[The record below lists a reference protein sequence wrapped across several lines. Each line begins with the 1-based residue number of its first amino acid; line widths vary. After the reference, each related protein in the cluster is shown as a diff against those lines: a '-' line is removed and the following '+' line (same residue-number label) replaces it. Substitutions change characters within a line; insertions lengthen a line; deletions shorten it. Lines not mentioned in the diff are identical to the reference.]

1 MNFYSINWLAV
12 LVASVASMAIG
23 FLWYSPVLFATT
35 WMRLMGVKC
44 DTPEEK
50 AAMQKEAGPMYAQT
64 FVMTFISATFLA
76 LVITRMFVP
85 SEDLLR
91 GLKISFGVWLGFVA
105 TVQYTG
111 ALFTKRPKQLF
122 LIDTGYQLVCY
133 LVMGAI
139 ITKWQ

>member
-1 MNFYSINWLAV
+1 MNFYAINWLAV
-12 LVASVASMAIG
+12 FVSAIACMAVG
-23 FLWYSPVLFATT
+23 FLWYSPILFAKP

-50 AAMQKEAGPMYAQT
+50 AAMQKEAGPMYGQA
-64 FVMTFISATFLA
+64 FVMGIISAAFLA
-76 LVITRMFVP
+76 IVITRMFVP
-85 SEDLLR
+85 STDLMR
-91 GLKISFGVWLGFVA
+91 GLKIAFGVWLGFVA

-111 ALFTKRPKQLF
+111 ALFTKRPKVLF

>member
-1 MNFYSINWLAV
+1 MHFYAVNWLAV
-12 LVASVASMAIG
+12 IVAAIASMAIG
-23 FLWYSPVLFATT
+23 FLWYSPVLFAKT

-64 FVMTFISATFLA
+64 FVMTFVSATFLA

-111 ALFTKRPKQLF
+111 ALFTKRVSELKL
-122 LIDTGYQLVCY
+122 
-133 LVMGAI
+133 
-139 ITKWQ
+139 

>member
-1 MNFYSINWLAV
+1 MHFYAINWMAV
-12 LVASVASMAIG
+12 LTAAVADMVIG
-23 FLWYSPVLFATT
+23 FIWYSPILFAKP
-35 WMRLMGVKC
+35 WMALMGVKC

-50 AAMQKEAGPMYAQT
+50 AAMQKEAGPMYGQA
-64 FVMTFISATFLA
+64 FVMCLISATFLA
-76 LVITRMFVP
+76 LVITRMLIP
-85 SEDLLR
+85 SEDLVR
-91 GLKISFGVWLGFVA
+91 GLKVSFGVWLGFVM

-111 ALFTKRPKQLF
+111 ALFTKKSKMLF